1 MAVLHARASVC
12 WLRVPAWDRGE
23 GFAGGFSLFY
33 FCPLLSPAV
42 LRGLA
47 FLMLVAGAVD
57 KHLFLGPL
65 PRNAP
70 GALRGLR
77 CRRGGQQGCPLPGE
91 PSPRILLPSSSCG
104 GI

>member
-1 MAVLHARASVC
+1 MAALHARASVC
-12 WLRVPAWDRGE
+12 CLWVPDWGGGE
-23 GFAGGFSLFY
+23 DFAGRFSLFY
-33 FCPLLSPAV
+33 FCPLLSPAA
-42 LRGLA
+42 LQGLA
-47 FLMLVAGAVD
+47 FLMHVAGAVD

-91 PSPRILLPSSSCG
+91 PTPRILLPSSSCR